1 MPEVDNTYFRRDFL
15 RLTASMLVGLV
26 VGDMIPLEQLA
37 LKESPCE
44 AIVLF
49 NGGEEQSFPT
59 IQEALDCLYTQQG
72 TATAVGALVV
82 TQTWTGR
89 FYPSLK
95 EIH

>member
-37 LKESPCE
+37 
-44 AIVLF
+44 F